1 MAGFVF
7 TIIIGAIS
15 LCALFIGLKMKRS
28 HRKSMPIRG
37 KAATS
42 VASGVLI
49 GGLIGLTASLFGL
62 ASSVVSVVPA
72 NSVGVPVTFGKV
84 QTQLSPGLHVV
95 APWTEVTSFSTRT
108 QELSMLAATDEGD
121 LSKDDSTE
129 VIAKGGGSMKVD
141 LTVRFAVAP
150 ESVLTLFSEAGS
162 LEVTKDRFVR
172 PEAREVARNV
182 FGGFTAEEGYS
193 TRRAEIGQEITAE
206 LKQRLLPHG
215 IVVESVN
222 IRDVAPEKQVLDS
235 INAILQSR
243 NNALKAIEDQRE
255 AVTQAET
262 LAQVAERNK
271 TATITTAEAQ
281 AQSVLIAADAQ
292 AEANAKVA
300 ASLTPELVAKIVA
313 EACADAIAK
322 TQAQVINTCG
332 AGSTGTGAGGAAVAP
347 TTVIVDGRTGG

>member
-1 MAGFVF
+1 MAGFVL

-15 LCALFIGLKMKRS
+15 LGALFVGIKLKRS
-28 HRKSMPIRG
+28 HKKAMPIRG
-37 KAATS
+37 SSAS
-42 VASGVLI
+42 NVASGILV
-49 GGLIGLTASLFGL
+49 GGLVGLVLSLFGL

-84 QTQLSPGLHVV
+84 NTQLTPGLHVV

-108 QELSMLAATDEGD
+108 QELSMLAAADEGD

-129 VIAKGGGSMKVD
+129 VISKGGGSMKVD

-150 ESVLTLFSEAGS
+150 AGVLTLFSEAGS
-162 LEVTKDRFVR
+162 LEVAKDRFVR

-193 TRRAEIGQEITAE
+193 TRRAEIGQQITDE
-206 LKQRLLPHG
+206 LKARLLPHG

-243 NNALKAIEDQRE
+243 NNALKAIEDQKE

-271 TATITTAEAQ
+271 TATITNAEAQ
-281 AQSVLIAADAQ
+281 AQSVLIAAEAQ

-300 ASLTPELVAKIVA
+300 ASLTPELVAKIIA
-313 EACADAIAK
+313 EACADAIAQTK
-322 TQAQVINTCG
+322 AQVINTCG
-332 AGSTGTGAGGAAVAP
+332 AAATGTAAVAP

>member
-1 MAGFVF
+1 MAGFVL
-7 TIIIGAIS
+7 TIIIGAIA
-15 LCALFIGLKMKRS
+15 LGALFIGLKLKRS
-28 HRKSMPIRG
+28 HRKAMPIRG
-37 KAATS
+37 NAASNLATGM
-42 VASGVLI
+42 VV
-49 GGLIGLTASLFGL
+49 GGLIGLAVSIFGL

-84 QTQLSPGLHVV
+84 KTQLTPGLHVV

-108 QELSMLAATDEGD
+108 QELSMLAASDEGD
-121 LSKDDSTE
+121 LAKDDSTE

-150 ESVLTLFSEAGS
+150 EGVLTLFSEAGS
-162 LEVTKDRFVR
+162 LEVAKDRFVR

-193 TRRAEIGQEITAE
+193 TRRAEIGQQITGE
-206 LKQRLLPHG
+206 LKARLLSHG
-215 IVVESVN
+215 LIVESVN
-222 IRDVAPEKQVLDS
+222 VRDVAPEKQVLDS

-243 NNALKAIEDQRE
+243 NNALKAIEDQKE

-271 TATITTAEAQ
+271 TATITNAEAQ
-281 AQSVLIAADAQ
+281 AQSVLIAAEAQ

-313 EACADAIAK
+313 EACAEAIAK

-332 AGSTGTGAGGAAVAP
+332 ASTTAAGGAAAVAP